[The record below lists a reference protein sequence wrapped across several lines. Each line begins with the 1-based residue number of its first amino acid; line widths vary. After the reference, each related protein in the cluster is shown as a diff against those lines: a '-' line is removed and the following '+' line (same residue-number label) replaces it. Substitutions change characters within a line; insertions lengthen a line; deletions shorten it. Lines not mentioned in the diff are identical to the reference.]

1 MQGQGRY
8 PRSIPGKHTKLVL
21 MSCRYASAIG
31 LLVIVKH
38 GGKCQCMMLSTPDQL
53 SGSCCLLT
61 SIVTE
66 QGIKKPGSS
75 IYFANH

>member
-31 LLVIVKH
+31 LLVIVKQSKTW
-38 GGKCQCMMLSTPDQL
+38 GKVSVYDAIHPR
-53 SGSCCLLT
+53 SIIRELLFT
-61 SIVTE
+61 D
-66 QGIKKPGSS
+66 
-75 IYFANH
+75 YYCN